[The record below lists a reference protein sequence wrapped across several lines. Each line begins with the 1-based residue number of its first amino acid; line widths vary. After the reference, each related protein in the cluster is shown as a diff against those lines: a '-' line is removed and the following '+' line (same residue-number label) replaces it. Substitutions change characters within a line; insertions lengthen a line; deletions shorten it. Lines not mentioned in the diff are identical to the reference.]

1 MTPRRR
7 IGRTSL
13 AVAALLAISTLTTI
27 ASPATAEPEAPAV
40 SPGLT
45 PDDVRTLGD
54 PVHGLEDKDT
64 RATVAPTALQR
75 ASVAALGPTI
85 LRWNDLGSPASIL
98 PEDRTLGAAP
108 GAPAAGARA
117 WLAQHAA
124 VFGLTASDVA
134 DLELVNEQALAG
146 IAARAVLFRQRYGGL
161 VPADGGLVTVGVAD
175 EEVAYVSSSLTRADA
190 APPAATL
197 SPLEGWLKAAADV
210 RPGTKSAGI
219 EVLGRA
225 TALGDW
231 TRLQV
236 PGLAQEQ
243 QVRLRALATG
253 ADTVRP
259 VYEANVVDMPE
270 GGHAHASTVVVDAVT
285 GDVLLR
291 RNQVDNAAYN
301 DVFTGTFTATACG
314 PVHSFELEDDLTRQ
328 INAVAVAA
336 PVDDIT
342 IKITGPGGLNESYDL
357 LTSPETASYNAPEPL
372 PAGTYGVQICPFDAA
387 SAVIGS
393 YTVAVSTNDS
403 GTPTTGGGLG
413 NPRWRYFPANPTL
426 DSDTE
431 VPSNSVIGC
440 WVQETGCTLPS
451 GELQNVASPA
461 PWDALRNGVPTF
473 TTTGNNAH
481 TREAWLSPLTP
492 GGFMQA
498 PESPTREYTTEF
510 TDAWNNSRC
519 APFELTPDGG
529 NDIDF
534 SVGNLFV
541 SHNRMH
547 DYSYYLGFTEENY
560 NMQVENGGN
569 GGVPG
574 DPEIGNA
581 QAGAVGGLQS
591 GLGRDN
597 ANQITLQDGVPGITN
612 QYLFQPIA
620 GAFYAP
626 CTDGGLDMGIVGHEY
641 THAISNRMV
650 GGPDTGLTS
659 EHGGAMGESWSDLVA
674 GEYQFSHGYSN
685 GGNIWAIG
693 AYATGNLD
701 TAIRDYA
708 VNKNPL
714 NFSNYGFDT
723 TGPEVH
729 ADGEIWNGTMWEVRQ
744 ALVDA
749 YDGGYDYDDAQ
760 LQLACAQ
767 ATRNETPLRAQS
779 CPGNRR
785 WVQLMFDS
793 FLLQQGSTSMLT
805 ARDAFIAADQ
815 MRFGGANRDRIWE
828 AFARRG
834 MGRDA
839 AVVNGED
846 HEPTPSFASPV
857 TANQRITF
865 VAPADTRVYV
875 GDYEA
880 RVTPVAD
887 TAGATERTDTADF
900 TPGRYRMLAVSP
912 SNGFVRFTLDVQPGG
927 GNRTVTLPDNGTNL
941 AAAAAGAT
949 VIPAGTTAGSLNADF
964 LIDGTELT
972 NWGGVGAAETSV
984 DDTKPS
990 VAVDLAG
997 GTHTVR
1003 RVSVSAMLNPA
1014 PATDDP
1020 VPVLAGEVDENPNS
1034 GSRFTALRQFALQA
1048 CTTACDTAD
1057 AVWSTFYTS
1066 PADAFPGVQP
1076 RPVAPNLTM
1085 RSFDVPDTEAAAV
1098 RLVTLQNQCTGGED
1112 YAGEQDDDP
1121 TNATDCTEGSD
1132 RDQFVNAAE
1141 LQVFATNAPT
1151 PGTGTGPEQV
1161 DPTGTTTLPTGP
1173 GANPP
1178 ATTPTTAAAART
1190 RIRMIVKRAFQ
1201 TKQKPAPVLFL
1212 TVRSAVEKEAGKFV
1226 VRINKKKYKVV
1237 TTADGTA
1244 RIKVRKG
1251 RLRPGRNTVRV
1262 RFVPRDA
1269 TAFTPSKTR
1278 LRRIT
1283 VERRR

>member
-1 MTPRRR
+1 MTSTPRHRR
-7 IGRTSL
+7 VTL
-13 AVAALLAISTLTTI
+13 AVAGLFSASLVATLGI
-27 ASPATAEPEAPAV
+27 IPADAQSASPSAPPSA
-40 SPGLT
+40 
-45 PDDVRTLGD
+45 DDVRTLGD

-64 RATVAPTALQR
+64 RSKVAPTALQR
-75 ASVAALGPTI
+75 ASVAALGPAI

-98 PEDRTLGAAP
+98 PEDGALGAAP

-124 VFGLTASDVA
+124 VFGLTAAEVA
-134 DLELVNEQALAG
+134 DLELVNAQVLAG
-146 IAARAVLFRQRYGGL
+146 SPARAVLFRQRYGDL

-175 EEVAYVSSSLTRADA
+175 GQIAYVSSSLTRADA

-197 SPLEGWLKAAADV
+197 SPVEGWLKAAADV
-210 RPGTKSAGI
+210 RPGTRTTGI

-225 TALGDW
+225 ASLGAW
-231 TRLQV
+231 TRLKV
-236 PGLAQEQ
+236 PGLAEEQ
-243 QVRLRALATG
+243 QVRLRALATN

-259 VYEANVVDMPE
+259 AYEANVVDMAE
-270 GGHAHASTVVVDAVT
+270 GGAALATTVVVDAIT
-285 GDVLLR
+285 GEVILR
-291 RNQVDNAAYN
+291 RNQVDNAVYN
-301 DVFTGTFTATACG
+301 NAFTGTFTATSCG
-314 PVHSFELEDDLTRQ
+314 PVHPFELNDDLTRQ

-336 PVDDIT
+336 PVDDVT
-342 IKITGPGGLNESYDL
+342 IRLTGPNGLDESYDL
-357 LTSPETASYNAPEPL
+357 LTSPETATYNAPEPL
-372 PAGTYGVQICPFDAA
+372 VGGTYGVQVCPFDAA
-387 SAVIGS
+387 SAVVGS
-393 YTVAVSTNDS
+393 YTVAVSTNDN

-413 NPRWRYFPANPTL
+413 NPKWRYFPANPTL
-426 DSDTE
+426 GSDTE
-431 VPSNSVIGC
+431 VPGNDVVGC
-440 WVQETGCTLPS
+440 WVQEVGCTLPS
-451 GELQNVASPA
+451 GELQNVGSPA

-473 TTTGNNAH
+473 TTTGNNAS

-492 GGFMQA
+492 GGFLQA
-498 PESPTREYTTEF
+498 PESATREYTTEF
-510 TDAWNNSRC
+510 TDAWNNTRC
-519 APFELTPDGG
+519 SPFELTPNGG

-581 QAGAVGGLQS
+581 QAGAFGGLQS

-612 QYLFQPIA
+612 QYLFQPIS

-650 GGPDTGLTS
+650 GGPDTGLTT

-693 AYATGNLD
+693 AYATGNLE

-708 VNKNPL
+708 INKNPL
-714 NFSNYGFDT
+714 NFSDYGFDT

-749 YDGGYDYDDAQ
+749 YDGGFDYDNAR
-760 LQLACAQ
+760 LQLDCAQ
-767 ATRNETPLRAQS
+767 ATRNETPVRAQS

-834 MGRDA
+834 MGGGA
-839 AVVNGED
+839 AVIDGED
-846 HEPTPSFASPV
+846 NEPTPSFASPV

-865 VAPADTRVYV
+865 AGPADTQVYV

-887 TAGATERTDTADF
+887 TAAATPRTDTADF

-912 SNGFVRFTLDVQPGG
+912 SNGFVRFTMDVQPGSG
-927 GNRTVTLPDNGTNL
+927 ARTVTLPDNGTNL
-941 AAAAAGAT
+941 AGATAGAT
-949 VIPAGTTAGSLNADF
+949 IIPAGTTPGSLNADF

-984 DDTKPS
+984 DDTRPS

-1048 CTTACDTAD
+1048 CTSACDTAG
-1057 AVWSTFYTS
+1057 ATWSTFYTS
-1066 PADAFPGVQP
+1066 PANAFPGVRP
-1076 RPVAPNLTM
+1076 RPVAPDLTL
-1085 RSFDVPDTEAAAV
+1085 RSIDVPDTEAAAV
-1098 RLVTLQNQCTGGED
+1098 RLVTLENQCTGGED

-1121 TNATDCTEGSD
+1121 ANSTDCKAGSD

-1141 LQVFATNAPT
+1141 LQVFATNAPA
-1151 PGTGTGPEQV
+1151 PGVGTGPAQG
-1161 DPTGTTTLPTGP
+1161 DPTGTTTLPTAS

-1178 ATTPTTAAAART
+1178 ATTTTPAAPART
-1190 RIRMIVKRAFQ
+1190 RVRMIVKRAYQ
-1201 TKQKPAPVLFL
+1201 TQQKPAPVLFL
-1212 TVRSAVEKEAGKFV
+1212 TIRSAVEKEPGRFV

-1237 TTADGTA
+1237 ATADGTA

-1251 RLRPGRNTVRV
+1251 RLHPGRNTVRV
-1262 RFVPRDA
+1262 RFAPSDA
-1269 TAFTPSKTR
+1269 NAFAPSKTR